1 MGMPARGTAIAITV
15 LGTVVM
21 VIGMVACPTAIQN
34 MAHVPAAGAV
44 NSCWCLFGL
53 GSRRR
58 LALFNRRCFSGGAIM
73 TTREVFTTGDVAR
86 VTGLS
91 IQTVIRRFDLGELL
105 GFRNPGSRSRRRI
118 TRESLIDFI
127 VRHQIIGTELCI
139 V

>member
-44 NSCWCLFGL
+44 NSCWCLYGL

-58 LALFNRRCFSGGAIM
+58 LALFNRRCFSGGVIM
-73 TTREVFTTGDVAR
+73 TTQDVFTTGQAAKII
-86 VTGLS
+86 GLS
-91 IQTVIRRFDLGELL
+91 IQTVIRRFDSGDLAGYRLPH
-105 GFRNPGSRSRRRI
+105 GFRRI

-127 VRHQIIGTELCI
+127 ARHQIIRTELYAL
-139 V
+139 